1 MEGWIAFWKFALYTG
16 VAMFALMSVWVI
28 IAGYG
33 DIKKMFAALREQ
45 RDSNS
50 GDDLT

>member
-1 MEGWIAFWKFALYTG
+1 MEGWIAFWKFTIYGG
-16 VAMFALMSVWVI
+16 VTIFALMSLWVI
-28 IAGYG
+28 VAGYA
-33 DIKKMFAALREQ
+33 DIKHMFAALRDQ